1 MRPMYNI
8 AMNAREMWGGLPQ
21 KGCTS
26 AQDSWQVL
34 LFEGQTCSHS
44 RSGSLLVKLFA
55 FPISWY

>member
-1 MRPMYNI
+1 MRPMYSI

-34 LFEGQTCSHS
+34 RFEGKS
-44 RSGSLLVKLFA
+44 
-55 FPISWY
+55 Y